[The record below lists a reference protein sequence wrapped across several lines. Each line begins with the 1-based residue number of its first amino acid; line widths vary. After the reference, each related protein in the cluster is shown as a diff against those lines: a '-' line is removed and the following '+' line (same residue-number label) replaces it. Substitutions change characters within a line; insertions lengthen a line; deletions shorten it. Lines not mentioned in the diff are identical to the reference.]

1 MENIDLQAYRLYWG
15 MIWTVVGSAVTP
27 LIFDRRNRSPWSG
40 ALAGMGVGLVS
51 GQVFGWLLMKLFFE
65 ARLDDLAPAVS
76 FGGGL
81 VLLVP
86 LWWWIRPRAQS
97 VRLQRGMVAGTI
109 SPLIFYLVVLSVFP
123 VIWAILLAFF
133 DYSPRRT
140 GGPILGLGGNNPF
153 VGLDYF
159 KEMAAGT
166 SRDARIFRNSLSN
179 TVLFAII
186 VLPLNLFITL
196 PLAALIE
203 SVHERLKTIFRALY
217 FLPVVTS
224 SVGVAVMWGYIFNA
238 QYGLLNSG
246 LKQLGMTPVAWL
258 QDPRVEYFGIP
269 AALLAV
275 IIAYVWQ
282 DYGYNLV
289 IYIAALQGIPDTL
302 KEAARIDGAS
312 PFQIFR
318 HVTLPLLRPTI
329 MITSVLTMISS
340 FQVFDIIQVM
350 TRGGPGRIGKTNVM
364 LLEVYNSAFRYDKM
378 GWAAAI
384 SLVLFLLV
392 MSITAIQMRLLRS
405 DWEY

>member
-1 MENIDLQAYRLYWG
+1 MEAVNLEAYRLYWA
-15 MIWTVVGSAVTP
+15 MIWAVVGSAVTP
-27 LIFDRRNRSPWSG
+27 LVFDRRNRNPWAG
-40 ALAGMGVGLVS
+40 ALSGLSIGLVS
-51 GQVFGWLLMKLFFE
+51 GQIFGWLLMKLFFE
-65 ARLDDLAPAVS
+65 FWSDVAPTVS
-76 FGGGL
+76 FAGGL
-81 VLLVP
+81 VLLIP
-86 LWWWIRPRAQS
+86 WWRWVKPRPQS
-97 VRLQRGMVAGTI
+97 ARPQRGMVAGTI
-109 SPLIFYLVVLSVFP
+109 SPLLFYLLVLSVFP
-123 VIWAILLAFF
+123 ILWAVLLAFF

-140 GGPILGLGGNNPF
+140 GGPILGLGGDNPF

-159 KEMAAGT
+159 KEMAKGT
-166 SRDARIFRNSLSN
+166 TRDARMFRNSLKN
-179 TVLFAII
+179 TITFAMI
-186 VLPLNLFITL
+186 VLPLNLLITL

-203 SVHERLKTIFRALY
+203 SVHERLKTVFRALY

-246 LKQLGMTPVAWL
+246 LKQINMTPVAWL

-269 AALLAV
+269 VAMLAV
-275 IIAYVWQ
+275 IVAYVWQ

-302 KEAARIDGAS
+302 KEAARIDGANG
-312 PFQIFR
+312 FQIFR
-318 HVTLPLLRPTI
+318 HITLPLLRPTI
-329 MITSVLTMISS
+329 MITSILTMISS

-350 TRGGPGRIGKTNVM
+350 TRGGPGRIGKTDVM

-384 SLVLFLLV
+384 SFVLFLLV
-392 MSITAIQMRLLRS
+392 MAVTMIQMRLLRS